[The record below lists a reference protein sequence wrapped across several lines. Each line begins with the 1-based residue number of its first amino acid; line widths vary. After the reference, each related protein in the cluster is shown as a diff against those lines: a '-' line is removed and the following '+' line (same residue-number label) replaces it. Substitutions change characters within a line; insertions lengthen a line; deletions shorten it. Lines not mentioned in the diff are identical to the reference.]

1 MIVTDMFEF
10 MQSASNWLDDQLV
23 FLLED
28 DKWVLERLAA

>member
-1 MIVTDMFEF
+1 MIVPDMFEF

>member
-1 MIVTDMFEF
+1 MFEF
-10 MQSASNWLDDQLV
+10 MQSASNWLGDRLV